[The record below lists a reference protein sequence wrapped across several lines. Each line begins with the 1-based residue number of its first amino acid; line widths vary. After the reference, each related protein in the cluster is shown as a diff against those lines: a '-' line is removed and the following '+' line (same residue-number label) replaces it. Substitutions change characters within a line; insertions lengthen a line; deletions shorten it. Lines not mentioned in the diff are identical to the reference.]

1 MKITSWNEEKA
12 HQLTKGVWR
21 SRNNP
26 MSTKHSNKNTPLF
39 VEGPSWFGMLH
50 LKNPLK
56 SKMLHLKILPGKR
69 DAKVTKPIIFRFS
82 PFLQPS
88 RWPWCKNSSMN
99 PWKKSARDHTC
110 TKEHLNGM
118 VEWPFYGV
126 FCDLQRSGM
135 KRSRVESHG
144 HQMFVLLCLQNQ
156 KTVALLPKSLLL
168 DPRFPVFLQ
177 GFLASYPPW
186 WNQNCQRQTSK
197 KSAKSGEISPT
208 RKDGAKNLSF
218 CYMDKLPFFCSVNS
232 PRNFET
238 CHQTGCSNP
247 PV

>member
-1 MKITSWNEEKA
+1 M
-12 HQLTKGVWR
+12 
-21 SRNNP
+21 NP
-26 MSTKHSNKNTPLF
+26 SFNLRGDLPA
-39 VEGPSWFGMLH
+39 
-50 LKNPLK
+50 
-56 SKMLHLKILPGKR
+56 KILRWIHGRSPQSDFRTPKKHAQKR
-69 DAKVTKPIIFRFS
+69 P
-82 PFLQPS
+82 Q
-88 RWPWCKNSSMN
+88 KN
-99 PWKKSARDHTC
+99 HTC

-118 VEWPFYGV
+118 VKKWPFYGV
-126 FCDLQRSGM
+126 FCDLQLGDE
-135 KRSRVESHG
+135 KVTLESPG

-218 CYMDKLPFFCSVNS
+218 CYMDKLPFFCSVHS

-247 PV
+247 RFKNKASFKKTRWLIIFFFGALWGDGQKPPPKKGHIEKKTA

>member
-1 MKITSWNEEKA
+1 
-12 HQLTKGVWR
+12 
-21 SRNNP
+21 
-26 MSTKHSNKNTPLF
+26 
-39 VEGPSWFGMLH
+39 
-50 LKNPLK
+50 
-56 SKMLHLKILPGKR
+56 
-69 DAKVTKPIIFRFS
+69 
-82 PFLQPS
+82 
-88 RWPWCKNSSMN
+88 
-99 PWKKSARDHTC
+99 
-110 TKEHLNGM
+110 M

-218 CYMDKLPFFCSVNS
+218 CYMDKLPFFCSVHS

-247 PV
+247 RLKTNHRSKKNRWLIIFFFWSPLRWWSKTSPKKRTYRKKTAKEMVSKGRKSFENSWCFRTFATKCEQIPKPIWFRVLSFYTESRVGGDQPDVRKH